1 MNKFRDGLCRH
12 ITSDGNNTII
22 PLIVLIVWWVRTL
35 MDRWMTIGS
44 NFNQLAMGS
53 GSFIKNK
60 LK

>member
-1 MNKFRDGLCRH
+1 LLAQIIWTRLIIHMH
-12 ITSDGNNTII
+12 TNTII

-35 MDRWMTIGS
+35 MDRWMAIGS

>member
-1 MNKFRDGLCRH
+1 LLAQIIWTRLIIHMH
-12 ITSDGNNTII
+12 TNTII

-35 MDRWMTIGS
+35 MDRWMAIRS

>member
-1 MNKFRDGLCRH
+1 
-12 ITSDGNNTII
+12 
-22 PLIVLIVWWVRTL
+22 
-35 MDRWMTIGS
+35 MDRWMAIRS